1 MPFYVLTLLNIR
13 IALSL
18 CSVLL
23 AGLAAP
29 GADDWKL
36 VWSDEFNRDGP
47 PDPANWVYERGFM
60 RNQELQWYQ
69 PENAYCTNGLLIL
82 EARPEHKRNPDY
94 VPGSASWKKSREWI
108 DYTSASL
115 TTRHLHEFKYGKFE
129 LRARINTQSG
139 SWPSFW
145 MQGGDRSA
153 FWMQS
158 ATRPVVGWP
167 ARGEI
172 DIMEYYAGQI
182 RANLAY
188 QLYGKAKWSFAAK
201 PITGLGGDIWSN
213 AFHIWTMEWNAT
225 NLDLL
230 LDGQL
235 MNHFE
240 VATADGADRGN
251 PFHFPAYFILSQA
264 VGSNGGDPAHTP
276 FPIRFEV
283 DWVRVYQPKD

>member
-1 MPFYVLTLLNIR
+1 MNIK

-18 CSVLL
+18 FSLLL
-23 AGLAAP
+23 AGLAAW

-47 PDPANWVYERGFM
+47 PDPANWDYERGFM

-94 VPGSASWKKSREWI
+94 APASASWKKNREWI

-115 TTRHLHEFKYGKFE
+115 TTRRLREFKYGKFE

-145 MQGGDRSA
+145 MQGA
-153 FWMQS
+153 
-158 ATRPVVGWP
+158 RPLVRWP

-182 RANLAY
+182 RANIAY
-188 QLYGKAKWSFAAK
+188 QHYGSAKWSFAAK
-201 PITGLGGDIWSN
+201 PVAGLGGDAWSN

-225 NLDLL
+225 NLDLR
-230 LDGQL
+230 LDGHL
-235 MNHFE
+235 MNHLE

-251 PFHFPAYFILSQA
+251 PFHFPAFFLLSQA
-264 VGSNGGDPAHTP
+264 IGSNGGDPAHTP
-276 FPIRFEV
+276 FPIRLEV
-283 DWVRVYQPKD
+283 DWVRVYQLKD